1 LKALWLFKIAPVVD
15 GAKLYSEK
23 QMATAATVDLTCS
36 LIPAIAEARCAERWF
51 AAYTCANHEKRVAS
65 HFEAR
70 AVDHFLPVYR
80 SERRWKDRSVRL
92 DLPLFPGYIF
102 VRLAADAR
110 LRVLEVPGV
119 VRLVGFNGQPY
130 PLPENEIES
139 LRRGVLNEL
148 RIVPHPYLKMGSRV
162 RIVGG
167 PLEGAE
173 GILVRKKNVHRVVL
187 SLDLIARSVAV
198 EVDLADIERLGR
210 RTGQRAG

>member
-1 LKALWLFKIAPVVD
+1 M
-15 GAKLYSEK
+15 S
-23 QMATAATVDLTCS
+23 TSATVNLTCS
-36 LIPAIAEARCAERWF
+36 PRPGVADVECGERWF
-51 AAYTCANHEKRVAS
+51 AAYTCSNHEKRAAF
-65 HFEAR
+65 HFKMR

-80 SERRWKDRSVRL
+80 SERHWKDRRVQL

-139 LRRGVLNEL
+139 LRKGVLNDA
-148 RIVPHPYLKMGSRV
+148 RIVPHPYLQAGSRV

-173 GILVRKKNVHRVVL
+173 GILVRRKNVHRVVL

-198 EVDLADIERLGR
+198 EVDLANVEGSEAAAINE
-210 RTGQRAG
+210 QEI

>member
-1 LKALWLFKIAPVVD
+1 MV
-15 GAKLYSEK
+15 ST
-23 QMATAATVDLTCS
+23 ATADLICS
-36 LIPAIAEARCAERWF
+36 LAPKVPEEKCGEHWF

-80 SERRWKDRSVRL
+80 SVKRWKDRSVRL
-92 DLPLFPGYIF
+92 EQPLFPGYIF
-102 VRLAADAR
+102 VRLAAAAR

-139 LRRGVLNEL
+139 LRKGIVHEL
-148 RIVPHPYLKMGSRV
+148 RIVPHPYLKIGSRV

-173 GILVRKKNVHRVVL
+173 GILIRKKNVHRVVL
-187 SLDLIARSVAV
+187 SLELIARSVAV
-198 EVDLADIERLGR
+198 EVDLANIERLGYR
-210 RTGQRAG
+210 VGQHRGQSGSK

>member
-1 LKALWLFKIAPVVD
+1 MSATTSVICPSRPA
-15 GAKLYSEK
+15 GAD
-23 QMATAATVDLTCS
+23 AGCG
-36 LIPAIAEARCAERWF
+36 ERWF
-51 AAYTCANHEKRVAS
+51 AAYTCSNHERRAAS
-65 HFEAR
+65 HFKMR

-80 SERRWKDRSVRL
+80 SERHWKDRKVRL

-130 PLPENEIES
+130 PLPESEIES
-139 LRRGVLNEL
+139 LRRGVLNDA
-148 RIVPHPYLKMGSRV
+148 RIVPHLYLQAGSRV

-167 PLEGAE
+167 PLEGTE
-173 GILVRKKNVHRVVL
+173 GILVRRKNVHRVVL

-198 EVDLADIERLGR
+198 EVDLANIERLGGHA
-210 RTGQRAG
+210 GQRADKLGG